1 MIPKDYVN
9 LKILGRNANGDITK
23 KVRSLLD
30 QKLYVIKSLGGRKLS
45 ENQKKILNILKDDK
59 CPFIVNHYPLD
70 EINNEIKTDFIN
82 NGDLLE
88 YVNTFNDLGQPIE
101 ENVLLN
107 IFSQCAESIKYLH
120 DKRIIHR
127 NIRLENFY
135 MTEDMDIKLG
145 NFIYVTFM
153 NGIDEKIN
161 YPEEGML
168 YKNADTLNNS
178 TYNEKSDIY
187 ALGVLF
193 YKMCYFEFPYEI
205 KYIDNNEN
213 PNKGSYELKK
223 NEKIVIRNY
232 SEDLKKMINKMID
245 PNENIKIDDICK
257 IIYDLK
263 NLKKNE
269 L

>member
-107 IFSQCAESIKYLH
+107 IFLQCAESIKLFIEILGL
-120 DKRIIHR
+120 RI
-127 NIRLENFY
+127 
-135 MTEDMDIKLG
+135 
-145 NFIYVTFM
+145 FI
-153 NGIDEKIN
+153 
-161 YPEEGML
+161 
-168 YKNADTLNNS
+168 
-178 TYNEKSDIY
+178 
-187 ALGVLF
+187 
-193 YKMCYFEFPYEI
+193 
-205 KYIDNNEN
+205 
-213 PNKGSYELKK
+213 
-223 NEKIVIRNY
+223 
-232 SEDLKKMINKMID
+232 
-245 PNENIKIDDICK
+245 
-257 IIYDLK
+257 
-263 NLKKNE
+263 
-269 L
+269 

>member
-30 QKLYVIKSLGGRKLS
+30 QKLYVIKSLGSRKLS
-45 ENQKKILNILKDDK
+45 ENQKKILNILNDDK

-101 ENVLLN
+101 ENILLN

-145 NFIYVTFM
+145 NFIYVTFK
-153 NGIDEKIN
+153 NGIEIIELEKKDLPLFHKIMIETGKRKGFHVRSLK
-161 YPEEGML
+161 YYEDMYDFE
-168 YKNADTLNNS
+168 
-178 TYNEKSDIY
+178 
-187 ALGVLF
+187 VL
-193 YKMCYFEFPYEI
+193 
-205 KYIDNNEN
+205 
-213 PNKGSYELKK
+213 
-223 NEKIVIRNY
+223 
-232 SEDLKKMINKMID
+232 
-245 PNENIKIDDICK
+245 
-257 IIYDLK
+257 
-263 NLKKNE
+263 
-269 L
+269 